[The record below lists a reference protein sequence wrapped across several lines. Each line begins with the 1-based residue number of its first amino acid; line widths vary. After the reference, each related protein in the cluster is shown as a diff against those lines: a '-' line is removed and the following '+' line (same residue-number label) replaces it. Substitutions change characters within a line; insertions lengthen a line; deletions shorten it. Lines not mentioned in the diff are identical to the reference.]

1 MRQEFDS
8 PYPHGIILSA
18 SLAQLVEQLPLKEM
32 VGGSNPSRGI
42 RVASQLLGLRE
53 DLKRFSILLGNG
65 KSAPCK
71 GESLT
76 RHNLLYFLPE
86 VGLEPTW
93 ACAHNILSVTC
104 IPFHHSGI
112 IEFLR
117 PRSES
122 NRRIGVLQTP
132 ALPLGY
138 AAELYF
144 YTANL
149 QLHFPTSVQIKK
161 CRR

>member
-1 MRQEFDS
+1 MENQR
-8 PYPHGIILSA
+8 PA
-18 SLAQLVEQLPLKEM
+18 RA
-32 VGGSNPSRGI
+32 NPSRGI
-42 RVASQLLGLRE
+42 TCYIFCLRWDSIFLWKIPLNDFGHSVRVPFIYKVRSEQ
-53 DLKRFSILLGNG
+53 
-65 KSAPCK
+65 
-71 GESLT
+71 
-76 RHNLLYFLPE
+76 LPE

>member
-1 MRQEFDS
+1 MRRGRGKLRSNLSVTKS
-8 PYPHGIILSA
+8 PAFSA
-18 SLAQLVEQLPLKEM
+18 
-32 VGGSNPSRGI
+32 
-42 RVASQLLGLRE
+42 
-53 DLKRFSILLGNG
+53 G
-65 KSAPCK
+65 K
-71 GESLT
+71 LT

-132 ALPLGY
+132 AFPFGY
-138 AAELYF
+138 VAIHL
-144 YTANL
+144 
-149 QLHFPTSVQIKK
+149 S
-161 CRR
+161 